1 MPEKPPT
8 TGRIRERSVVGV
20 AAEEVTI
27 VSAVGSAKGRSK
39 AGLWQVDLDEV
50 PSGTKSASRTI
61 GDEEETIWGES
72 NRGVKRSAISR

>member
-8 TGRIRERSVVGV
+8 TGRIRERSVIGV

-39 AGLWQVDLDEV
+39 AGLGQVDLD
-50 PSGTKSASRTI
+50 
-61 GDEEETIWGES
+61 
-72 NRGVKRSAISR
+72 